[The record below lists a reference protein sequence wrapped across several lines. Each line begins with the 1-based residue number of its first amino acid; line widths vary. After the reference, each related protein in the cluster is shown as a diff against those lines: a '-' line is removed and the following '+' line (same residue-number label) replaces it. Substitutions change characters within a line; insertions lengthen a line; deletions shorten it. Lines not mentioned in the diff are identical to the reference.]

1 MKILPVLSWIISVG
15 SFITYFLNNFRN
27 YLRFRTQKHSQ
38 LTHAT
43 MTANIIIIITSIY
56 SA

>member
-1 MKILPVLSWIISVG
+1 MKILPVFSWIISVS

-27 YLRFRTQKHSQ
+27 YLRFRTRKHSQ

-43 MTANIIIIITSIY
+43 MTANIKITITSI
-56 SA
+56 